1 MEFGRPC
8 RLDERGGFLHGLET
22 RVAFFLELGTLHT
35 YGLGDDVVIDDL
47 QGFSNIK
54 NENMVSIQSET
65 RLAPYLCRE
74 HKHLENM
81 PDT

>member
-1 MEFGRPC
+1 MDDRAAWMNEAALYAIWKP
-8 RLDERGGFLHGLET
+8 
-22 RVAFFLELGTLHT
+22 VSPFFFELGTLHT